1 MLLSQLD
8 FQKKSGIFQQ
18 SFAKALK
25 SYQSIYGFIRSFF
38 SLVPSKPP
46 QSVAAERL
54 KAAEFI
60 KVTWSPVP
68 FGYVG
73 GLLMGYSIKYRRIV
87 TAEKEVLPL
96 EEETAT
102 AKSTDLFIFVKVQ
115 TYSIYE
121 IKVAAFTQKGMG
133 PYSDYVYGGKFDAG
147 VKYQEKRKMIAAS
160 L

>member
-1 MLLSQLD
+1 MLPSQLD

-96 EEETAT
+96 EEEIAT
-102 AKSTDLFIFVKVQ
+102 AKSTDLFIFLKVQ

-133 PYSDYVYGGKFDAG
+133 PYSDYVYGGEFDAG

>member
-1 MLLSQLD
+1 M
-8 FQKKSGIFQQ
+8 
-18 SFAKALK
+18 
-25 SYQSIYGFIRSFF
+25 
-38 SLVPSKPP
+38 PSKPP

-73 GLLMGYSIKYRRIV
+73 GLLIGYSIKYRRIV
-87 TAEKEVLPL
+87 TAEKEVLPT
-96 EEETAT
+96 EEETAM
-102 AKSTDLFIFVKVQ
+102 AKSTDLFIFLKVQ

-133 PYSDYVYGGKFDAG
+133 PSSDYVYGGKFDAKE
-147 VKYQEKRKMIAAS
+147 KYQERRMITAS

>member
-1 MLLSQLD
+1 MLPSQLD

-38 SLVPSKPP
+38 FLVPSKPP

-73 GLLMGYSIKYRRIV
+73 GLLIGYSIKYRRIV
-87 TAEKEVLPL
+87 TAEKEVLPT
-96 EEETAT
+96 EEETAM
-102 AKSTDLFIFVKVQ
+102 AKSTDLKVQ

-133 PYSDYVYGGKFDAG
+133 PYSDYVYGGEFDAG

>member
-1 MLLSQLD
+1 MLPSQLD

-18 SFAKALK
+18 SFAKALR

-38 SLVPSKPP
+38 FLVPSKPP

-73 GLLMGYSIKYRRIV
+73 GLLIGYSIKYRRIV
-87 TAEKEVLPL
+87 TAEKEVLPT
-96 EEETAT
+96 EEETAM
-102 AKSTDLFIFVKVQ
+102 AKSTDLKVQ

-133 PYSDYVYGGKFDAG
+133 PYSDYVYGGKFDAKE
-147 VKYQEKRKMIAAS
+147 KYQERRMITAS

>member
-1 MLLSQLD
+1 MLPSQLD

-96 EEETAT
+96 EEEIAT
-102 AKSTDLFIFVKVQ
+102 AKSTDLFIFLKVQ

-133 PYSDYVYGGKFDAG
+133 PYSDYVYGGEFDAG
-147 VKYQEKRKMIAAS
+147 VKYQEKR
-160 L
+160 